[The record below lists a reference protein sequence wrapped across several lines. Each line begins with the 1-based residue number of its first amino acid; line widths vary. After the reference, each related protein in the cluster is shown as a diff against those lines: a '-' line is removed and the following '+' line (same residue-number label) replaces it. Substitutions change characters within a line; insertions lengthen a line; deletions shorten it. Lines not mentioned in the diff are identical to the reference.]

1 MKSRLVIV
9 QPVMTSYRYD
19 YFQDLAREF
28 DTTFYAGEGGS
39 AGFGSYSDGL
49 NVKSAEVY
57 EMLSGKV
64 LWQSGVMKALIKR
77 PNAVFMNSNP
87 RNIAMWLC
95 LILSRFLRIPMI
107 VHGQGL
113 YHKANPGIITRFT
126 YYLLISLCKRYICY
140 TDYSRNSLEFLP
152 RFLKEKLRV
161 ANNTLVNEYSTPP
174 SAKDTGIKDIL
185 FLGRLR
191 ESNGLETLIEAVK
204 IINLQAS
211 DEVSL
216 HIVGGGE
223 EEQGYRR
230 RYESFNF
237 IRFYGAIY
245 DQKRIQEV
253 SKGCLIGC
261 YPGAAGL
268 SVVHFMSLSLI
279 PVVNEDMASHMGP
292 EPSYIHHGAN
302 GIFFKEATAESIAEA
317 LNEVYSL
324 DDSFSVLKSS
334 YETYEKLSKP
344 RWSSQVADIVR
355 EVSKGA

>member
-1 MKSRLVIV
+1 MRVIIF

-57 EMLSGKV
+57 EMLGGKV
-64 LWQSGVMKALIKR
+64 LWQSGLIKALIAR
-77 PNAVFMNSNP
+77 PNAVFMNANP

-95 LILSRFLRIPMI
+95 LILSRFLRIPMV

-113 YHKANPGIITRFT
+113 YHKPSPGITTKFT
-126 YYLLISLCKRYICY
+126 YYLLLFLCKRYVCY

-174 SAKDTGIKDIL
+174 SAKGTGIKDIL

-204 IINLQAS
+204 IINSQAS
-211 DEVSL
+211 VEVSL

-223 EEQGYRR
+223 EEQNYRR
-230 RYESFNF
+230 KYKDLNF
-237 IRFYGAIY
+237 INFYGALY
-245 DQKRIQEV
+245 DQKRIQEI
-253 SKGCLIGC
+253 SKRCLIGC

-268 SVVHFMSLSLI
+268 SVVHYMSLSLI
-279 PVVNEDMASHMGP
+279 PVVNQDMASHMGP

-317 LNEVYSL
+317 LSEVYSL
-324 DDSFSVLKSS
+324 EDSFSVLKSA
-334 YETYEKLSKP
+334 YETYETLSKP
-344 RWSSQVADIVR
+344 RWSSQVAEIIR
-355 EVSKGA
+355 EVSKSA